1 MERYDVIV
9 AGAGPVGF
17 TLAIDLGRRG
27 VRCLLLERDPGTKPY
42 PKMDRSNART
52 MEMYRRIGIA
62 DEVRAV
68 GLPPEM
74 PMDVFIVT
82 RLCDPPIARF
92 SYPSVAHYREQ
103 IRACADGSMPLEPYQ
118 LVAQN
123 DLEPVLKRVAERT
136 PNVDVR
142 FGRELVSFSQTADEV
157 GATTRAAT
165 GEISEL
171 RASYLVGADGGSS
184 TVRKQLGIALHGQG
198 GIADLTQVIF
208 RSDELFDRIPVGVG
222 RHYNFADPRVD
233 RLVVQGNRRQFALHT
248 YLAPDTDF
256 GALLEELAGFEFSFT
271 IDHVIPWRLHLLVAE
286 RFREG
291 RVLLAGDAVHLV
303 IPTGGLGMNT
313 GVGDAFDLSW
323 KLAATIKG
331 WGGPQLIDS
340 YELERR
346 PVALRNRD
354 ASAWAAAGQP
364 IWRSLLRTGVRWEA
378 SEGDELKARIRE
390 AATVGL
396 VRMYEMK
403 GTELGYTY
411 AGSPIVAA
419 EDGNPAEWDVLRY
432 TPHARPGVRV
442 PHLWLSDGEALQ
454 DVAGDDYTLLD
465 LSGQD
470 ESRSLERA
478 FASLG
483 APLRVVRREE
493 PGAAAVLGRSMLLL
507 RPDLHIA
514 WSGGELPPD
523 TDALAAI
530 ATGHAATLP
539 AAHHPQPL
547 HRLHS

>member
-1 MERYDVIV
+1 MIV

-378 SEGDELKARIRE
+378 SEGDELKAQIRE

-465 LSGQD
+465 LSGHD
-470 ESRSLERA
+470 ESRRLERA

-530 ATGHAATLP
+530 ATGHPATSP
-539 AAHHPQPL
+539 AARHPQPL